1 MIEEEEMEKQVNDG
15 MMVLSMNV
23 PMSKMM
29 MIYVLKYLLMLEVRS
44 TLHFMQFKKQQNT
57 RKKELDN

>member
-1 MIEEEEMEKQVNDG
+1 MRRNIVKAVRIVDLILITKWLRRKKWRNKL

-29 MIYVLKYLLMLEVRS
+29 MIYVLKYL
-44 TLHFMQFKKQQNT
+44 F
-57 RKKELDN
+57 DA

>member
-1 MIEEEEMEKQVNDG
+1 

-29 MIYVLKYLLMLEVRS
+29 MIYVPKHNVRS
-44 TLHFMQFKKQQNT
+44 VLHIMQFKKQQNI
-57 RKKELDN
+57 RKNELDN